1 VDLSPGKGSMAF
13 YKIDFACDDG
23 EELQSKLNF
32 LYDYKDDVC
41 TKVLHRNRLN
51 LFCLL
56 TANLIK
62 GRVIE
67 SFDSAIDIG
76 CNAGVYSKIISD
88 LGFKHVLGIDISS
101 EAIRRANESF
111 AFADGE
117 RTLEYK
123 ILDAENM
130 DTTRKVDFVL
140 CTEVIEHATR
150 PGRVIQNVK
159 DLLAPGGVAI
169 ITLPNRISFAYLTF
183 LLSLKLKSRPIDES
197 IRQHLNYPF
206 YKSIQLFRDKGLRI
220 VKISGT
226 NLVLDGVLLRLF
238 YPTGIFS
245 VVNRMDFHISRR
257 WPLFYLTQFL
267 FIALKNEGRAA
278 PCP

>member
-1 VDLSPGKGSMAF
+1 MAF
-13 YKIDFACDDG
+13 YRIDFACDDG
-23 EELQSKLNF
+23 EELQSKLNV

-56 TANLIK
+56 MGSLIE

-76 CNAGVYSKIISD
+76 CNSGVYSKIISD
-88 LGFKHVLGIDISS
+88 FGFKQVLGIDISG
-101 EAIRRANESF
+101 EMIERANESF

-117 RTLEYK
+117 RVLEYK

-130 DTTRKVDFVL
+130 DTTRKFDFVL
-140 CTEVIEHATR
+140 CTEVIEHANR
-150 PGRVIQNVK
+150 PERVIRNVK
-159 DLLAPGGVAI
+159 DILAPRGVAI

-183 LLSLKLKSRPIDES
+183 LLSLKIKRRPIDES

-206 YKSIQLFRDKGLRI
+206 YRSIELFSDERLRI

-226 NLVLDGVLLRLF
+226 NLILDGVLLRLL
-238 YPTGIFS
+238 YPTRVFS
-245 VVNRMDFHISRR
+245 VVNKLDFHLSRL

-267 FIALKNEGRAA
+267 FIVLKNQGGPA
-278 PCP
+278 PGP

>member
-1 VDLSPGKGSMAF
+1 MAF

-23 EELQSKLNF
+23 GELQSKLNV
-32 LYDYKDDVC
+32 LYDYRDDVC

-56 TANLIK
+56 MGNLIK
-62 GRVIE
+62 EHVIE

-76 CNAGVYSKIISD
+76 CNSGAYSKIISD
-88 LGFKHVLGIDISS
+88 FGFKHVLGIDISS
-101 EAIRRANESF
+101 EVIERANESF
-111 AFADGE
+111 AFAGSE

-130 DTTRKVDFVL
+130 DTTKRFDFVL
-140 CTEVIEHATR
+140 CTEVIEHANR
-150 PGRVIQNVK
+150 PERVIQNVK
-159 DLLAPGGVAI
+159 DILAPGGVAI

-183 LLSLKLKSRPIDES
+183 LLSLKAKRRPIDES
-197 IRQHLNYPF
+197 IRRHLNYPF
-206 YKSIQLFRDKGLRI
+206 YKSIQLFRDKRLRI

-226 NLVLDGVLLRLF
+226 NLILDGVLLRLL
-238 YPTGIFS
+238 YSTRIFS
-245 VVNRMDFHISRR
+245 MVNRMDFHLSRR

-267 FIALKNEGRAA
+267 FIVLKNQSTVGGTE
-278 PCP
+278 